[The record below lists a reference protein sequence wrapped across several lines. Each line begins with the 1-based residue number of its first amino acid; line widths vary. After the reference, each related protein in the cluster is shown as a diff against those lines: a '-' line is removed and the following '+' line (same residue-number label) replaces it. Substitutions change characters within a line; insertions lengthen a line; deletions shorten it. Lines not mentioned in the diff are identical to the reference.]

1 MTKLNPSFSR
11 RNLLLG
17 TLQGAGFFLLSG
29 CDKIFDALSRNDKFQ
44 SLLELAEHGNRRAQR
59 LLTGR
64 NKLAQEFSAK
74 DISPKFRS
82 NGNPPPITMDYAAD
96 AKNQWTK
103 WRLEVSGL
111 VTAAGQLLPHRA
123 QKHAFAHADYAPRL
137 RRRLERD
144 RQVERRAPG
153 RDDEQSSAGGRKPNM
168 SSFAAWTPIATA
180 PTIMKASI

>member
-1 MTKLNPSFSR
+1 MTKLSPSFSR

-64 NKLAQEFSAK
+64 NQLAQEFSAK

-103 WRLEVSGL
+103 WQLEVSGFVHNRPASHSPSSKACL
-111 VTAAGQLLPHRA
+111 RA
-123 QKHAFAHADYAPRL
+123 HRL
-137 RRRLERD
+137 R
-144 RQVERRAPG
+144 AMIASKAG
-153 RDDEQSSAGGRKPNM
+153 ASSANG
-168 SSFAAWTPIATA
+168 
-180 PTIMKASI
+180 KACGWKRL

>member
-59 LLTGR
+59 LLAGR

-103 WRLEVSGL
+103 WHLDVSGL
-111 VTAAGQLLPHRA
+111 VTQPASFSLTELKSMPSRTQITRHDCVEGWSVIG
-123 QKHAFAHADYAPRL
+123 KWKGV
-137 RRRLERD
+137 RLEEIMNKVQPAADSEICRISLHGH
-144 RQVERRAPG
+144 RQRRH
-153 RDDEQSSAGGRKPNM
+153 
-168 SSFAAWTPIATA
+168 
-180 PTIMKASI
+180 